1 MALWK
6 AEEETN
12 LMGARD
18 VGEWQKKK
26 KISTDVRAWQEV
38 FEQRNK
44 QAIEWAEIFVT
55 PTSNKRVCISNAS

>member
-18 VGEWQKKK
+18 VGEWQKK
-26 KISTDVRAWQEV
+26 ISTDVRAWQKV

-44 QAIEWAEIFVT
+44 QAIEWEEIFAT
-55 PTSNKRVCISNAS
+55 PTSNKRVRISNAS